1 VVTQVPDLRWQIAA
15 IGDIDGDGKA
25 DLVWRHTDTGEV
37 AVWLLNGATIAGAGV
52 VTQVPDFDW
61 QIH

>member
-1 VVTQVPDLRWQIAA
+1 MAVVAPTAR
-15 IGDIDGDGKA
+15 DINADGKA
-25 DLVWRHTDTGEV
+25 DLVWQHMVTGEV

-52 VTQVPDFDW
+52 VTQVTDFGW